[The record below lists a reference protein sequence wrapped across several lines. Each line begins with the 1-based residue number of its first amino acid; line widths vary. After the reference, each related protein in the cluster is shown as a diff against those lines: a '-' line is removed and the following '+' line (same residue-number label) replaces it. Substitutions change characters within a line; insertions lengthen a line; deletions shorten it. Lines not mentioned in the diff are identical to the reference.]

1 MGASSSQFMC
11 VCLCVCMCVCVC
23 VYVSVCTYVC
33 MCACVCV
40 YVCMCVRMCVCACNF
55 MSMSVL
61 PACKYVYHMWAWYL
75 WRSEESVK
83 SLEFMDDC
91 KL

>member
-1 MGASSSQFMC
+1 
-11 VCLCVCMCVCVC
+11 

-61 PACKYVYHMWAWYL
+61 PACKYVFHVHEVLVETRRGHWSYGQL
-75 WRSEESVK
+75 
-83 SLEFMDDC
+83 
-91 KL
+91 

>member
-1 MGASSSQFMC
+1 MRHSVTGLPSKKSDTLRQFPHGSGIRMNYRDLEGHSHHRGSYGMASLAILLHSS
-11 VCLCVCMCVCVC
+11 L
-23 VYVSVCTYVC
+23 
-33 MCACVCV
+33 
-40 YVCMCVRMCVCACNF
+40 
-55 MSMSVL
+55 SVL